1 MKKSPKLNIGDLVE
15 KADTLYSN
23 YYDCGIIYG
32 KDLISKMDI
41 EDWFV
46 VFWLDTE
53 TTDVYP
59 ASQLRIVTKAISYG
73 KKNKNLNSLYGLANW
88 APRKK
93 G

>member
-15 KADTLYSN
+15 KSDTLYSS
-23 YYDCGIIYG
+23 YYDCGIVYG

-41 EDWFV
+41 EDWYI

-59 ASQLRIVTKAISYG
+59 ASDLRVVAKAITYG
-73 KKNKNLNSLYGLANW
+73 KKTSGLMNW
-88 APRKK
+88 TSGKK
-93 G
+93 R